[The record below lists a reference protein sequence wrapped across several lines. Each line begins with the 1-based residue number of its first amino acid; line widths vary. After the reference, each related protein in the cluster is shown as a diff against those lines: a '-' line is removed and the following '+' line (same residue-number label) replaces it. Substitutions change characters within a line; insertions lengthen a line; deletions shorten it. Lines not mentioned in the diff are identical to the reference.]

1 MMFKG
6 KLRQK
11 KIWSEVLFTLNDF
24 GTVNCKRGGGGRGL
38 LDYIL
43 FKKLFYF

>member
-1 MMFKG
+1 MNWKMMFKG

-24 GTVNCKRGGGGRGL
+24 GTVNCKRGGGWQGL
-38 LDYIL
+38 T
-43 FKKLFYF
+43 